1 MKITLEEGTFDALIC
16 DCDGTLVN
24 SAAVYMTALQTV
36 LGRYGL
42 GMEREWY
49 LARTGL
55 APVALV
61 RAYEEQIAPIP
72 VRSDDFLRLV
82 TDCFRENLHTLKEI
96 PVVADVAR
104 EWHGKVPMAVVSNGQ
119 RVNVQG
125 SLEIVG
131 LHDLFDTIVTIED
144 VQRGK
149 PHPDIYVV
157 AAKQLSTAPNRCFVL
172 EDTDEGLQAA
182 QAAGMATLDIRPFLA

>member
-1 MKITLEEGTFDALIC
+1 
-16 DCDGTLVN
+16 
-24 SAAVYMTALQTV
+24 
-36 LGRYGL
+36 
-42 GMEREWY
+42 
-49 LARTGL
+49 
-55 APVALV
+55 
-61 RAYEEQIAPIP
+61 
-72 VRSDDFLRLV
+72 
-82 TDCFRENLHTLKEI
+82 
-96 PVVADVAR
+96 
-104 EWHGKVPMAVVSNGQ
+104 MAVVSNGE
-119 RVNVQG
+119 RANVQG

-144 VQRGK
+144 VLRGK